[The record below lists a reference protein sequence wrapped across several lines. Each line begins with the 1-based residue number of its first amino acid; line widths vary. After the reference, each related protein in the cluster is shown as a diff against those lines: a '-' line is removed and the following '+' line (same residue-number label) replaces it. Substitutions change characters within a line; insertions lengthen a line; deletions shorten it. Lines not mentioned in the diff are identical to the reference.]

1 MFKTLTR
8 KLKVKIKK
16 PAPPATIE
24 GVKVVP
30 NMRARRLA
38 LRLDQRRGDIV
49 LTWPRRC
56 SLQAAQRFVRENRNW
71 IAEQRAKLPPIR
83 QFEHG
88 MRLRI
93 AGEYYTISHKEG
105 RGLTRLEGTRL
116 IVHGDIAH
124 LNRRVRDFLRAEAHR
139 VMSALADKK
148 AAKIGLRPSSV
159 RILDPKSRWGSCG
172 PDGKLM
178 FSWRLLLAPYAVMDY
193 LVAHEVAHRKQMN
206 HGPKFWALCATLTKD
221 VPAARDWLNTHGQE
235 LMVWR

>member
-1 MFKTLTR
+1 MLKTLAR
-8 KLKVKIKK
+8 RLKPKR
-16 PAPPATIE
+16 PTPPATID

-30 NMRARRLA
+30 NMRASRLA

-56 SLQAAQRFVRENRNW
+56 NLAAAQRFIRENRQW
-71 IAEQRAKLPPIR
+71 IAQQRAKLPPIR
-83 QFEHG
+83 TFEDG
-88 MRLRI
+88 TRIRI
-93 AGEYYTISHKEG
+93 AGEVYTIVHKEG
-105 RGLTRLEGTRL
+105 RGLTRLEGNRL
-116 IVHGDIAH
+116 IVHGGIEH
-124 LNRRVRDFLRAEAHR
+124 LNRRVRDFLKEEAYR

-148 AAKIGLRPSSV
+148 AAKLGLRPSAV

-178 FSWRLLLAPYAVMDY
+178 FSWRLILAPYGVMDY

-221 VPAARDWLNTHGQE
+221 VQICRDWLNEHGQE

>member
-1 MFKTLTR
+1 MLKTLTR
-8 KLKVKIKK
+8 KLKIKK
-16 PAPPATIE
+16 PAPPSSID

-30 NMRARRLA
+30 NRRARRLA
-38 LRLDQRRGDIV
+38 LRLDQRHGDIV

-56 SLQAAQRFVRENRNW
+56 NLAAAQRFIRENRQW
-71 IAEQRAKLPPIR
+71 IAEQRAKLPPAR
-83 QFEHG
+83 EFTNG

-93 AGEYYTISHKEG
+93 AGEIYTITHKEG
-105 RGLTRLEGTRL
+105 RGLTRLEGNRL
-116 IVHGDIAH
+116 IVHGGIEH
-124 LNRRVRDFLRAEAHR
+124 LNRRVRDFLKEEAYR

-148 AAKIGLRPSSV
+148 AAKLGLRPSAV

-178 FSWRLLLAPYAVMDY
+178 FSWRLILAPYSVMDY

-221 VPAARDWLNTHGQE
+221 VQVCRDWLNDHGQE